1 MKARMRASSFKPQ
14 SLKVA
19 TAASEVARVTGQ
31 DITVDL
37 FSPQRRCTRCAH
49 KADVFI
55 GPRNVCASCWVE
67 LVTRYAGE
75 SERELRAK
83 LPAITAALVSP
94 SAA

>member
-1 MKARMRASSFKPQ
+1 MKARTRVSSFNPQ
-14 SLKVA
+14 SLKLAAV
-19 TAASEVARVTGQ
+19 ASEVARVTGQ

-37 FSPQRRCTRCAH
+37 FSPRRRCTRCAH

-67 LVTRYAGE
+67 LVARYAGE
-75 SERELRAK
+75 SERELRAE
-83 LPAITAALVSP
+83 LPAITAALASP

>member
-1 MKARMRASSFKPQ
+1 MKARTRVSSFKPQ

-19 TAASEVARVTGQ
+19 AAAAEVARVTGQ

-67 LVTRYAGE
+67 LVTRYAGV
-75 SERELRAK
+75 SARELRAE
-83 LPAITAALVSP
+83 LPAITAALTSP